1 MGSFETTPSY
11 IKKLMEQIDF
21 SQIPYSQH
29 HREAAMMLGSVQCQ
43 AVFGYLLDEYM
54 YRLRQGKPTA
64 FMLSCNKISAACN
77 LQWHTVNKTIQHLS
91 ENMNLI
97 SVNDNT
103 VTLDADK
110 YLSLIYAFHNLS
122 DKKSRTAFTKALS
135 NNDSKKLEELGFV
148 PYSHIEK
155 ELLLMNGS
163 MLVKNNE
170 DWSNLTNI
178 SQNQRTL
185 VKFDQPSLNLTKVG
199 QKAPTLSQ
207 GSSLFLTKVSQICR
221 THFVNFDDIEGSK
234 DRFRSIFAEN
244 LDDNEIEGLILVI
257 FDENGV
263 FSEEQ
268 GLVIF
273 DELCSKKLV
282 KFDEGVSQ
290 NQRTEIN
297 KINNKKINQQ
307 AGEFSENFE
316 LSETEETFDE
326 LPDNLPKIKKGG
338 KHFQKIEYPYFPAS
352 EVLEFIQ
359 DIHQCLD
366 NDVKLFLYNFNQEI
380 HARYD
385 QDAEYD
391 DETGEEIRPQATVDT
406 SQLILSKSEVE
417 DIASTAISNTRA
429 DIADKDIY
437 VNDELV
443 SITAT
448 DNLDRLTKFNIIDWQ
463 FELVGNGEKVCQVDW
478 SRIQNPD
485 ETPLENLQSFS
496 KRSRRTREGEVNVE
510 RELNK
515 RYIASIIEH
524 SAEDETWD
532 KLSPMEKL
540 IYNFLCDHFE
550 FSESGLEVIDVK
562 EDKKYLNRNMLF
574 QYFSKELDSRPD
586 TPSKEDFFSTFAK
599 DKPDTY
605 GGIKL
610 RPNMFSATKI
620 QRWNAKHGFQSVI
633 SSSDVQV
640 TTGEEKIAQKA

>member
-1 MGSFETTPSY
+1 
-11 IKKLMEQIDF
+11 MEQIDF

-29 HREAAMMLGSVQCQ
+29 HREAAMMLGSAQCQ

-54 YRLRQGKPTA
+54 YRLRQGKPAA

-77 LQWHTVNKTIQHLS
+77 LQWHTVNKTIQHLA
-91 ENMNLI
+91 EDMNLI

-103 VTLDADK
+103 VTFNADR

-122 DKKSRTAFTKALS
+122 DKKSRTTFTKALS
-135 NNDSKKLEELGFV
+135 NNDSEKLEELGFV
-148 PYSHIEK
+148 LYSHIEK

-170 DWSNLTNI
+170 GSSNLTNL

-185 VKFDQPSLNLTKVG
+185 VKINQPSSYLTKVG
-199 QKAPTLSQ
+199 QNAPTFNNE
-207 GSSLFLTKVSQICR
+207 SSSFLTRVSQICR
-221 THFVNFDDIEGSK
+221 TRFVNFDDIEESK
-234 DRFRSIFAEN
+234 YRFYSVFGEN
-244 LDDNEIEGLILVI
+244 LDEDTVEELFLVI
-257 FDENGV
+257 SDENGT
-263 FSEEQ
+263 FSERQ

-307 AGEFSENFE
+307 AGEFSENFKP
-316 LSETEETFDE
+316 SETDDLFDE
-326 LPDNLPKIKKGG
+326 LPDNLPKIRKGG
-338 KHFQKIEYPYFPAS
+338 KHFQKVEYPYFPAS
-352 EVLEFIQ
+352 EVLSFIQ

-366 NDVKLFLYNFNQEI
+366 DDVKLFLYNFNQEL

-391 DETGEEIRPQATVDT
+391 DETGELIKQQSTVDT
-406 SQLILSKSEVE
+406 SQLILPKSEVE

-429 DIADKDIY
+429 DIADRNIY
-437 VNDELV
+437 VNYEQV
-443 SITAT
+443 EITAI
-448 DNLDRLTKFNIIDWQ
+448 DNLNRLTKFNIMDWD
-463 FELVGNGEKVCQVDW
+463 FKLVGDGEKVCQIDW
-478 SRIQNPD
+478 GKIQNPNA
-485 ETPLENLQSFS
+485 EPMNCLQSSS
-496 KRSRRTREGEVNVE
+496 KRSRRTKDGEVNAE

-515 RYIASIIEH
+515 QYIASIIEH
-524 SAEDETWD
+524 SAKDETWE

-550 FSESGLEVIDVK
+550 FSEYGLEVADVK
-562 EDKKYLNRNMLF
+562 EEKKYLNRNMLF
-574 QYFSKELDSRPD
+574 QYFQKELDSRPD
-586 TPSKEDFFSTFAK
+586 TPSQEDFFSTFAK

-610 RPNMFSATKI
+610 RPNMFSAAKI
-620 QRWNAKHGFQSVI
+620 QHWNSKHGFQSVFST
-633 SSSDVQV
+633 SSIQV
-640 TTGEEKIAQKA
+640 TTEEEKTPQNV

>member
-1 MGSFETTPSY
+1 
-11 IKKLMEQIDF
+11 MEQIDF

-64 FMLSCNKISAACN
+64 FILSCNKISATCN
-77 LQWHTVNKTIQHLS
+77 LQWHTVNKTIQHLV
-91 ENMNLI
+91 EDMNLI
-97 SVNDNT
+97 SMNDNT
-103 VTLDADK
+103 VILDADR

-122 DKKSRTAFTKALS
+122 DKKSRTAFTKALC

-148 PYSHIEK
+148 SYSHIEK
-155 ELLLMNGS
+155 ELLLLNGS

-170 DWSNLTNI
+170 SSSYLTNV
-178 SQNQRTL
+178 SQKQRAL
-185 VKFDQPSLNLTKVG
+185 VKINEPSSNLTKVG
-199 QKAPTLSQ
+199 QNAPTFSPE
-207 GSSLFLTKVSQICR
+207 SSSFLTNVSQICR
-221 THFVNFDDIEGSK
+221 TRFVNFDDIEDSK
-234 DRFRSIFAEN
+234 TMFRSVFGEN
-244 LDDNEIEGLILVI
+244 LDKDVVEGLIMVI
-257 FDENGV
+257 FDENGT

-307 AGEFSENFE
+307 AGEFFENFE
-316 LSETEETFDE
+316 PSETEETFDK
-326 LPDNLPKIKKGG
+326 LPGNLPKLKKGG

-352 EVLEFIQ
+352 EVLSFIQ
-359 DIHQCLD
+359 DIHNCLD
-366 NDVKLFLYNFNQEI
+366 DDVKLFLYNFNQEL

-391 DETGEEIRPQATVDT
+391 DETGELIKQQETVDT
-406 SQLILSKSEVE
+406 SQLVLSKSEVE
-417 DIASTAISNTRA
+417 DIASTAISNTRT

-448 DNLDRLTKFNIIDWQ
+448 DNLDRLTKFNIMDWE
-463 FELVGNGEKVCQVDW
+463 FKLVGDGEKVCQVDW
-478 SRIQNPD
+478 SKIQNPNA
-485 ETPLENLQSFS
+485 EPLDNFQPIN
-496 KRSRRTREGEVNVE
+496 KRSRRTREGEVNKE

-515 RYIASIIEH
+515 QYIASLIEH

-550 FSESGLEVIDVK
+550 FSEDGLEVIDVK
-562 EDKKYLNRNMLF
+562 EEKKYLNRNAIF
-574 QYFSKELDSRPD
+574 QYFQNELENRPN
-586 TPSKEDFFSTFAK
+586 TPSITDFFSTFAK
-599 DKPDTY
+599 EKPDTY

-610 RPNMFSATKI
+610 RPNMFSASKI
-620 QRWNAKHGFQSVI
+620 QRWNAKHGFQGVI
-633 SSSDVQV
+633 SLSDVQV
-640 TTGEEKIAQKA
+640 TTEKKKVAQSG

>member
-1 MGSFETTPSY
+1 
-11 IKKLMEQIDF
+11 MEIVT
-21 SQIPYSQH
+21 IPYSQH
-29 HREAAMMLGSVQCQ
+29 FRNSAEMFGSSAIQQ
-43 AVFGYLLDEYM
+43 VFTYLLDEH
-54 YRLRQGKPTA
+54 L
-64 FMLSCNKISAACN
+64 MLVRKGQQPNVKFSCNSLETKCGVHRHTIKKILQQLEKDMRIISITGNIVNIDIN
-77 LQWHTVNKTIQHLS
+77 LYGSLLHCFYGLSKEERKTFS
-91 ENMNLI
+91 EALLI
-97 SVNDNT
+97 GDFCT
-103 VTLDADK
+103 
-110 YLSLIYAFHNLS
+110 I
-122 DKKSRTAFTKALS
+122 KK
-135 NNDSKKLEELGFV
+135 LGFV
-148 PYSHIEK
+148 KLDDFCTTIESLSGKVVQISTTGDDTNTPCTNFDNKVVQKSTTKDISISHIVEICTTQI
-155 ELLLMNGS
+155 ESLL
-163 MLVKNNE
+163 
-170 DWSNLTNI
+170 SNCT
-178 SQNQRTL
+178 
-185 VKFDQPSLNLTKVG
+185 
-199 QKAPTLSQ
+199 
-207 GSSLFLTKVSQICR
+207 
-221 THFVNFDDIEGSK
+221 NFDKK
-234 DRFRSIFAEN
+234 DYIKRCIDEFFHGELDNDAINGLSDAILYKKHQLSTENELSIFVQLFSKMLSKFVQPLVEISTTEN
-244 LDDNEIEGLILVI
+244 NIV
-257 FDENGV
+257 
-263 FSEEQ
+263 
-268 GLVIF
+268 
-273 DELCSKKLV
+273 
-282 KFDEGVSQ
+282 
-290 NQRTEIN
+290 
-297 KINNKKINQQ
+297 NNKKINQQ

-316 LSETEETFDE
+316 PSETEETFDE

-338 KHFQKIEYPYFPAS
+338 KHFQKVEYPYFPAS

-391 DETGEEIRPQATVDT
+391 DETGEEIKPQATVDT

-429 DIADKDIY
+429 DITDKDIY

-485 ETPLENLQSFS
+485 EAPLENLQSFS
-496 KRSRRTREGEVNVE
+496 KRSRRTREGEVNTE

-550 FSESGLEVIDVK
+550 FSEDGLEVIDVK

-574 QYFSKELDSRPD
+574 QYFSKELNSRPD
-586 TPSKEDFFSTFAK
+586 TPSQEDFFSTFAK

-610 RPNMFSATKI
+610 RPSMFSAIKI

-633 SSSDVQV
+633 SPSDIQV
-640 TTGEEKIAQKA
+640 TTEEEKVAQKA

>member
-1 MGSFETTPSY
+1 
-11 IKKLMEQIDF
+11 MEQIDF

-43 AVFGYLLDEYM
+43 AVFGYFLDEYM

-64 FMLSCNKISAACN
+64 FILSCNKISAACN
-77 LQWHTVNKTIQHLS
+77 LQWHTVNKTIQHLA
-91 ENMNLI
+91 EDMNLI

-103 VTLDADK
+103 VTFNADR

-122 DKKSRTAFTKALS
+122 DKKGRTTFAKALS
-135 NNDSKKLEELGFV
+135 NNDSEKLEELGFV
-148 PYSHIEK
+148 LYSHIEK

-170 DWSNLTNI
+170 GSSNLTNV
-178 SQNQRTL
+178 SQNQRTF
-185 VKFDQPSLNLTKVG
+185 VKINEPSSNLTKVG
-199 QKAPTLSQ
+199 QNAPTFNDE
-207 GSSLFLTKVSQICR
+207 SSSFLTRVSQICR
-221 THFVNFDDIEGSK
+221 TRFVNFDDIERSK
-234 DRFRSIFAEN
+234 YRFHSVFGDN
-244 LDDNEIEGLILVI
+244 LDEATVEELFLVI
-257 FDENGV
+257 SDENGT

-307 AGEFSENFE
+307 AGDFFENFE
-316 LSETEETFDE
+316 PSETEETFDE
-326 LPDNLPKIKKGG
+326 LPDNLPKIRKGG
-338 KHFQKIEYPYFPAS
+338 KHFQKVEYPYFPAS
-352 EVLEFIQ
+352 EVLSFIQ

-366 NDVKLFLYNFNQEI
+366 DDVKLFLYNFNQEL

-391 DETGEEIRPQATVDT
+391 DETGELIKQQSTVDT
-406 SQLILSKSEVE
+406 SQLILPKSEVE
-417 DIASTAISNTRA
+417 DIASTAISNTRD
-429 DIADKDIY
+429 DIADRNIY
-437 VNDELV
+437 VNDEQV
-443 SITAT
+443 EITAI
-448 DNLDRLTKFNIIDWQ
+448 DNLDRLTKFNIMDWN
-463 FELVGNGEKVCQVDW
+463 FKLVGDGEKVCQIDW
-478 SRIQNPD
+478 GKIQNPNA
-485 ETPLENLQSFS
+485 EPMNCLQSS
-496 KRSRRTREGEVNVE
+496 PKRSRRTKDGEVNAE

-515 RYIASIIEH
+515 QYIASIIEH
-524 SAEDETWD
+524 SAEDETWE

-550 FSESGLEVIDVK
+550 FSEDGLEVVDVK
-562 EDKKYLNRNMLF
+562 EEKKYLNRNMLF
-574 QYFSKELDSRPD
+574 QYFQKELDSRPN
-586 TPSKEDFFSTFAK
+586 TPSQEDFFSTFAK

-610 RPNMFSATKI
+610 RPNMFSAAKI
-620 QRWNAKHGFQSVI
+620 QHWNSKHGFQSVFSA
-633 SSSDVQV
+633 SSIQV
-640 TTGEEKIAQKA
+640 TTEEEKISQNV